1 MSEWAAP
8 IVLVKKKDGGLR
20 LCVDYR
26 RLNGVSVSDAYSML
40 RIGDMID
47 QLGKVSFITTLDLT

>member
-1 MSEWAAP
+1 MGSTHSVNEE
-8 IVLVKKKDGGLR
+8 KDGGLR